1 MKKLILFTAVLL
13 STVILFAV
21 VLIGEGTHHEFD
33 TATFDKL
40 AKQTIGMVVSGNVDA
55 DKMMAN
61 LEKLVELGVF
71 GCKEHMGEP
80 ETPDAEKK
88 IMKFTIEQSDKMV
101 SLSLEDIEALWHE
114 GGFLKKNGI
123 DIHKFDHYDEVM
135 CHYDAVVHPA
145 TCIICL
151 NEYKASKDEGML
163 EQIKAEL
170 SEVREHIKSLE

>member
-1 MKKLILFTAVLL
+1 MKKLTIFTAVFL
-13 STVILFAV
+13 SSVFLFAAI
-21 VLIGEGTHHEFD
+21 LIGEGTHHEFD
-33 TATFDKL
+33 KATYDKL
-40 AKQTIGMVVSGNVDA
+40 AKETIGMVVSGNVDV

-61 LEKLVELGVF
+61 VQKLVELGVF

-80 ETPDAEKK
+80 ETPETEKK
-88 IMKFTIEQSDKMV
+88 IMKFTIEQVGKMV
-101 SLSLEDIEALWHE
+101 ALSLEDIEALWHE
-114 GGFLKKNGI
+114 GGFLKEQGI

-151 NEYKASKDEGML
+151 NEYKASKDQGML

-170 SEVREHIKSLE
+170 SEVRQHIKSLE